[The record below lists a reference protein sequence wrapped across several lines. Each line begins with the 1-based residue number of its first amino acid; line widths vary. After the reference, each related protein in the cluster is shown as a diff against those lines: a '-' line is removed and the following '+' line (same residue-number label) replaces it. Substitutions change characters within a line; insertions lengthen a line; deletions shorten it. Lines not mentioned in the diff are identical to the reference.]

1 MDGVE
6 VSDGRCGVG
15 KRLLDGWGNGCEKV
29 VVEWRFVVSV
39 SVLGNGCM
47 VFELALS
54 LPRSRAD
61 VRPWAEQGRVALRYA
76 TLKRKANGL
85 PPAPV
90 GSCAQIVPKLSKAL
104 APPRAR
110 RGKSAAVE
118 KWLKRQLE
126 FRDEQRIPGAIGG
139 GKGPA

>member
-1 MDGVE
+1 M
-6 VSDGRCGVG
+6 
-15 KRLLDGWGNGCEKV
+15 
-29 VVEWRFVVSV
+29 SV
-39 SVLGNGCM
+39 
-47 VFELALS
+47 
-54 LPRSRAD
+54 RKKRAD
-61 VRPWAEQGRVALRYA
+61 VRPWAGQGRVALRYA

-126 FRDEQRIPGAIGG
+126 FRDEQRIPGAVGR
-139 GKGPA
+139 GKEPAQRGE

>member
-1 MDGVE
+1 MVE
-6 VSDGRCGVG
+6 
-15 KRLLDGWGNGCEKV
+15 
-29 VVEWRFVVSV
+29 
-39 SVLGNGCM
+39 
-47 VFELALS
+47 AA
-54 LPRSRAD
+54 AD
-61 VRPWAEQGRVALRYA
+61 VRYA

-104 APPRAR
+104 APTWAR

-126 FRDEQRIPGAIGG
+126 FRDEQRIPGAVGG
-139 GKGPA
+139 GKGPAQRGE